1 MSTRTAL
8 TVEDFSLS
16 RTETAARV
24 SCAVTGGRFPD
35 RLFYETSSANV
46 DRLTA
51 DRANW
56 AATSLLYP
64 AMLLGQDIHIRHP
77 VSPLLLHNLNNDI
90 QAFLKIYDPRLKN
103 IEITAPEADALDGA
117 RAGLNATGFSAGV
130 DSFSTLKKFFYDP
143 IAAPLK
149 ISALSLF
156 DVGAFRSRRRQVLYA
171 KALRRCVEFAGKHR
185 LVVLDLQS
193 NIGDFYKHPQLPKT
207 SFEKTNT
214 FRNLSAALVFEKSL
228 SNYLISSSFS
238 PGQIAA
244 KASYNIAYLDPII
257 LPLFCT
263 EGLRFTS
270 SCAGL
275 SRMEKTALIAD
286 VEDARELLDVCV
298 SDEGLE
304 SRYLNCS
311 RCLKCVRTMITLD
324 HLGQLDAFDRVFDV
338 QEFRRNKEA
347 HVLEIM
353 DSAAKGNTLDAEVAM
368 AIGRQPTRLPAPSF
382 FTRLSRRLTGSRRR

>member
-1 MSTRTAL
+1 MATRTPI
-8 TVEDFSLS
+8 TVEDVSLS
-16 RTETAARV
+16 RTETSARV
-24 SCAVTGGRFPD
+24 SCSVTGGPFRT
-35 RLFYETSSANV
+35 RLFFETSLANV

-56 AATSLLYP
+56 AATALLYP

-90 QAFLKIYDPRLKN
+90 QAFLKIYDPRLKE
-103 IEITAPEADALDGA
+103 IEITAPDADALDSA

-130 DSFSTLKKFFYDP
+130 DSFSTLKRFFYDP

-156 DVGAFRSRRRQVLYA
+156 DVGAFRSRRRQALYA

-185 LVVLDLQS
+185 LVALDLES
-193 NIGDFYKHPQLPKT
+193 NIGDFYKNPELPKT

-228 SNYLISSSFS
+228 RNYLISSSFS

-275 SRMEKTALIAD
+275 SRIEKTALIAD
-286 VEDARELLDVCV
+286 VEDAHALLDVCV

-311 RCLKCVRTMITLD
+311 KCLKCVRTMITLD
-324 HLGQLDAFDRVFDV
+324 HLGKLDAFNRVFDV
-338 QEFRRNKEA
+338 QEFRSNKEA
-347 HVLEIM
+347 HVLEIL
-353 DSAAKGNTLDAEVAM
+353 DSAAQGNTLDAEVAV
-368 AIGRQPTRLPAPSF
+368 AIGRQPAQVPAPAF
-382 FTRLSRRLTGSRRR
+382 FERLIQRLSGSHRR